1 MSVNVCP
8 ATLIVPVL
16 DAPALAATL
25 NDTAD
30 APLPDAPAV
39 TAIHESF
46 DTAVQAQAAPAVTA
60 IVPGPPEAAIVCPE
74 G

>member
-1 MSVNVCP
+1 MNVCP

-16 DAPALAATL
+16 DAPLLAATL
-25 NDTAD
+25 NDTGA

-39 TAIHESF
+39 TAIQESF
-46 DTAVQAQAAPAVTA
+46 DTAVQAHAAPAVTA
-60 IVPGPPEAAIVCPE
+60 IVPGPPEAAIVCPD